1 MKGLGYLHKKRENTT
16 LKKENSTFKKI
27 NFLSIKM
34 LQNPEN

>member
-1 MKGLGYLHKKRENTT
+1 MKGLGDLHKKRENTT